1 MNTCSDRF
9 ALFPQTFSS
18 GSIHNMVNLLLLFHR
33 SLWCYYYFSVFF
45 LFKSISIDCLL
56 SFSSF
61 LFIFTLSLSSYLFY
75 FRYSLFQLYN
85 SRLFIF
91 NIFEVFAYHT
101 VQVFKIYN
109 SMICSKFTHLWNHH
123 HFQVL
128 NMTLTPKRSLLTMGA
143 VPIPN
148 PSPRKVL
155 IHILSLLPFL
165 VISY

>member
-123 HFQVL
+123 HFQVFEHDSH
-128 NMTLTPKRSLLTMGA
+128 PKE
-143 VPIPN
+143 I
-148 PSPRKVL
+148 SPDHGGRPY
-155 IHILSLLPFL
+155 SQP
-165 VISY
+165 